1 MFYSATTGGF
11 YDAAI
16 HGENIPADAVEISE
30 AAHAALIEGQANGKR
45 IVAGKGGVPVLAD
58 PEPPTQEEVIKQYEA
73 ALDAHMDGV
82 AKANRYDNRFT
93 FALRAGYEGPYKAEG
108 VAFAQW
114 MDTCNVEAF
123 ALLNDVLAGK
133 ADLPTVE
140 AFIAGL
146 PEFVKP

>member
-1 MFYSATTGGF
+1 MFYSAQTGGF
-11 YDAAI
+11 YTREI
-16 HGENIPADAVEISE
+16 HGDNIPEDAVEISAE
-30 AAHAALIEGQANGKR
+30 EHVALIEGQSQGKR
-45 IVAGKGGVPVLAD
+45 IVADENGCPVLAD
-58 PEPPTQEEVIKQYEA
+58 PLPPTQEEIIKQYEA
-73 ALDAHMDGV
+73 ALDAHMDSV

-114 MDTCNVEAF
+114 MDERNVQAF

-133 ADLPTVE
+133 ADLPTIDE
-140 AFIAGL
+140 FISGL